1 MFKVNMKQIDATTK
15 VARIIQ
21 TWPDFDTKEEAQAF
35 VGGNGPHHGTVIVS
49 HQLWGKKQY
58 PRSRRNNYV
67 NS

>member
-1 MFKVNMKQIDATTK
+1 MFKVHMKQIDATTK

-49 HQLWGKKQY
+49 PSVAGQETV
-58 PRSRRNNYV
+58 SEIEEE
-67 NS
+67 